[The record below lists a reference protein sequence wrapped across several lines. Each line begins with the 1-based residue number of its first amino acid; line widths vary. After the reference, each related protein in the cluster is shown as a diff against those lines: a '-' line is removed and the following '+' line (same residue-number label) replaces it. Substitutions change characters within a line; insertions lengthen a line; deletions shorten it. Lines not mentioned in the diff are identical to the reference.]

1 LRTPHSVFHS
11 GELAFPVAIV
21 YRGSSPPFVVVL
33 LKEDSTINTNEI
45 QSIIRGY
52 FRNLHSIN

>member
-1 LRTPHSVFHS
+1 
-11 GELAFPVAIV
+11 VAIV